1 MDKLTRGL
9 PLLLALLAGCAATPV
24 APLAVDADAKRFESA
39 PNAAII
45 YLYRP
50 PAPGNAGVST
60 VWVDDRLVG
69 ESLPTTY
76 FRVAVRPGRNRIAAA
91 GGDVGRIEIDTQAEG
106 VYFVRMQV
114 LGTAESESSTIFM
127 QVAPEVAKASI
138 VNCCRLLETWRPGQQ
153 RLQMFGM

>member
-1 MDKLTRGL
+1 MGKFGRAL
-9 PLLLALLAGCAATPV
+9 PFLVALIGGCAATPV
-24 APLAVDADAKRFESA
+24 APLESDADAKRFDSA
-39 PNAAII
+39 QNAAII

-50 PAPGNAGVST
+50 AAPGNTGVST

-69 ESLPTTY
+69 ESLPTTF
-76 FRVAVRPGRNRIAAA
+76 FRVVVRPGRNRIAAA
-91 GGDVGRIEIDTQAEG
+91 GGDVGRLEIDTQAEG

-114 LGTAESESSTIFM
+114 LGTAESESSTIFT

-138 VNCCRLLETWRPGQQ
+138 VSCCRLLETWRPGQQ